1 MNMFLHELR
10 TYRKSTIIWTCSIV
24 LFAIFMLSIFPT
36 YSNNALELK
45 NLLEGYP
52 EKIRMAMGISID
64 NISTILGFYSFIF
77 GYILLCGAIQAMNIG
92 TSIISK
98 ETREKTADF
107 LLTKPVSR
115 TQIMTAK
122 LLAVL
127 TSLILT
133 NCIYLIAVS
142 IMASIVSKES
152 YNFKIFFMISISMFF
167 VQLIFMSLGIS
178 ICVIVAKIKS
188 VISVSLGTV
197 FTFFII
203 GMLNSAANDEKLRY
217 LSPFN
222 YFNTTYIIENS
233 SYEASFVIV
242 SIVFVIVSI
251 ISSYI
256 IYSKKDIHAV

>member
-10 TYRKSTIIWTCSIV
+10 TYRKSTIIWTCSIAG
-24 LFAIFMLSIFPT
+24 FAIFMLSIFPT
-36 YSNNALELK
+36 YSSNALELK

-77 GYILLCGAIQAMNIG
+77 GYILLCGSIQAMNIG
-92 TSIISK
+92 TSIFSK
-98 ETREKTADF
+98 EIREKTADF

-115 TQIMTAK
+115 IKIMTVK
-122 LLAVL
+122 LLVIL
-127 TSLILT
+127 TSLIFT

-142 IMASIVSKES
+142 IMASMISKES
-152 YNFKIFFMISISMFF
+152 YNFKMFFMISVTMFF
-167 VQLIFMSLGIS
+167 VQLMFMSLGVIIS
-178 ICVIVAKIKS
+178 VIVAKIKS

-203 GMLNSAANDEKLRY
+203 GMLNSATNDEKLRY

-222 YFNTTYIIENS
+222 YFNTTYIIKNS
-233 SYEASFVIV
+233 SYESSFVV
-242 SIVFVIVSI
+242 VAIVFVIAAIV
-251 ISSYI
+251 SSYL
-256 IYSKKDIHAV
+256 IYSKKEINV